1 MQIIIAVAALMLSA
15 GFVFW
20 VAVMSWIIAEAD
32 KAPWMQVAAMITF
45 ALAAI
50 AFAFVAGRVWP

>member
-1 MQIIIAVAALMLSA
+1 MQITMALTALMISG

-20 VAVMSWIIAEAD
+20 VAVMSWIIAGAD
-32 KAPWMQVAAMITF
+32 KAPWMQATAMIVF